1 MVNPIPPED
10 PLIPHPSPPE
20 DFRSRE
26 LPTVSSKGTWYRLN
40 DRDFTSSLYF
50 DRSGSGRFDSPAQG
64 YGILYVG
71 ADVYASWIECY
82 GRTHGTK
89 GVSEIVLR
97 QRNLFA
103 IDSQRELVFADVTG
117 NGLVKMGADAR
128 LSSGSYVAARQWA
141 QAIYDHPQVVD
152 GIRYRSRHDDERYC
166 YGIFDRLASPS
177 VNRCADELLEK
188 NLGNL
193 VESNPKL
200 LAEILNFYDYG
211 LF

>member
-1 MVNPIPPED
+1 MLLLAMVNPIPPED
-10 PLIPHPSPPE
+10 PLIPHPSPPK

-26 LPTVSSKGTWYRLN
+26 LPTVSSQGSWYRLN
-40 DRDFTSSLYF
+40 DREFSSSLYF

-82 GRTHGTK
+82 GRTHGAK

-97 QRNLFA
+97 QRNLFE

-141 QAIYDHPQVVD
+141 QAIYDHPQAVD
-152 GIRYRSRHDDERYC
+152 GKSRHDDERYC
-166 YGIFDRLASPS
+166 YGIFDR
-177 VNRCADELLEK
+177 CADELREQD
-188 NLGNL
+188 LGNL
-193 VESNPKL
+193 IEAHPKQ
-200 LAEILNFYDYG
+200 LAEILEFYDYG
-211 LF
+211 LL

>member
-1 MVNPIPPED
+1 
-10 PLIPHPSPPE
+10 
-20 DFRSRE
+20 
-26 LPTVSSKGTWYRLN
+26 LN
-40 DRDFTSSLYF
+40 DIEFSSSLYF
-50 DRSGSGRFDSPAQG
+50 DRSGKGRFDSTAQG

-82 GRTHGTK
+82 GRTHGAK
-89 GVSEIVLR
+89 GVSESALR
-97 QRNLFA
+97 QRNLYA

-128 LSSGSYVAARQWA
+128 LSSGSYVVAREWA
-141 QAIYDHPQVVD
+141 QAIYDHPQAVD

-166 YGIFDRLASPS
+166 YGIFDR
-177 VNRCADELLEK
+177 CGDELQEK
-188 NLGNL
+188 DLGNL

-200 LAEILNFYDYG
+200 MAEILECYDYG

>member
-1 MVNPIPPED
+1 MLRLAMVNPTPPED
-10 PLIPHPSPPE
+10 PLIPHPSPPK

-26 LPTVSSKGTWYRLN
+26 LPTVSSQGTWYRLN
-40 DRDFTSSLYF
+40 DREFSSSLYF

-71 ADVYASWIECY
+71 ADPYASWIECY
-82 GRTHGTK
+82 GRTHGAK

-103 IDSQRELVFADVTG
+103 IDTQRELVFADVTG

-141 QAIYDHPQVVD
+141 QAIYDHPQVID

-166 YGIFDRLASPS
+166 YGIFDR
-177 VNRCADELLEK
+177 CADELREK
-188 NLGNL
+188 DLGNL
-193 VESNPKL
+193 IEAHPKL
-200 LAEILNFYDYG
+200 LAEILEFYDYG
-211 LF
+211 LL